1 MIVHDHKRRGQQD
14 FTIPM
19 PSYTKEHIESLP
31 AIRDRE
37 ALFEAMKRD
46 EYLVWAYYP
55 EDVTLLANEE
65 GCDEHAR
72 YVPD

>member
-1 MIVHDHKRRGQQD
+1 
-14 FTIPM
+14 
-19 PSYTKEHIESLP
+19 
-31 AIRDRE
+31 
-37 ALFEAMKRD
+37 MKRD